1 MEPQLESNQNLNVG
15 NGFESSV
22 QGGLV
27 RSKSCLGSCHTVE
40 GILGM

>member
-1 MEPQLESNQNLNVG
+1 MGPHMENNQNLNVG

-27 RSKSCLGSCHTVE
+27 RSKLCLGSCHTVE